1 MGYTHYW
8 NYKKKSPN
16 FEQEMINVHLDIQTG
31 LKHIDREKIV
41 LRGGD
46 GTGNPEFTTESIIF
60 NGDGSVGL
68 DHETFYFDGNPTDFE
83 FCKTAHKPY
92 DFVVCLCLLSLR
104 NRLEGFDFS
113 SDGGITEWEPVI
125 LFYQKFIGELKP
137 EVVEDFLKLE
147 ERF

>member
-31 LKHIDREKIV
+31 LRHIDRDKIV

-60 NGDGSVGL
+60 NGDGNVGL
-68 DHETFYFDGNPTDFE
+68 DHKTFYFDGNPTDFE
-83 FCKTAHKPY
+83 FH
-92 DFVVCLCLLSLR
+92 LSQSGSRRWPPSIYR
-104 NRLEGFDFS
+104 NFDCS
-113 SDGGITEWEPVI
+113 
-125 LFYQKFIGELKP
+125 
-137 EVVEDFLKLE
+137 
-147 ERF
+147 